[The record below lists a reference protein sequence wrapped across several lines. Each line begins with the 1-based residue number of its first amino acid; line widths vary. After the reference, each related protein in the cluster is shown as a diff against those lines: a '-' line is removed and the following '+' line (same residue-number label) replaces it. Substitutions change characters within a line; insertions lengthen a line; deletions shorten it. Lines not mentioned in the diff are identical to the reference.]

1 MGIVLHVLQGLCEGA
16 GGWMVNVCGK
26 EQYGGSGVGGRFLF
40 CTGYGLVLALPI
52 GQSVRSVA
60 LQVLQSDP
68 VTLYIVYH
76 GCRVTE
82 AV

>member
-1 MGIVLHVLQGLCEGA
+1 MEGLVSVVDFYSVLVGIP
-16 GGWMVNVCGK
+16 
-26 EQYGGSGVGGRFLF
+26 
-40 CTGYGLVLALPI
+40 GYGLVLAVPI

>member
-1 MGIVLHVLQGLCEGA
+1 
-16 GGWMVNVCGK
+16 MVNVCGK

-60 LQVLQSDP
+60 LQVF
-68 VTLYIVYH
+68 
-76 GCRVTE
+76 
-82 AV
+82 AK